1 MGLET
6 RVKVTRNFQ
15 ITIPAGIR
23 NALGIK
29 EGDILVVTLETDS
42 VVVRRAATELPKIS
56 IGKALSTDDIEK
68 LIEESIEEVA
78 G

>member
-1 MGLET
+1 
-6 RVKVTRNFQ
+6 VTRNFQ

>member
-1 MGLET
+1 MDLET